1 MERYK
6 LEEKLKLLREEYK
19 VSSGVD
25 KKLIEIRGK
34 LLKLAL
40 EKKKHLY

>member
-6 LEEKLKLLREEYK
+6 LEEKLKKLREEYK
-19 VSSGVD
+19 ISQGVD
-25 KKLIEIRGK
+25 KKLIEIRGR

-40 EKKKHLY
+40 EKKKELY